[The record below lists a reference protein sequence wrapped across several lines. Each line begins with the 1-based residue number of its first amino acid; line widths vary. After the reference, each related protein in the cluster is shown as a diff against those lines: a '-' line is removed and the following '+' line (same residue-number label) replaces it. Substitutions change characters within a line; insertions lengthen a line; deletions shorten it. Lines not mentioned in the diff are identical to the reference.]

1 MTPEAIP
8 EIELGPADEAMIA
21 DLLMRAFGPDF
32 DGRSYYKQRPHLRL
46 VIRDEGRIVGHMA
59 LVMRDIRLGER
70 LCPIAGLAE
79 VATDPERRGA
89 GIASALLPEA
99 IRRSTVEPAR
109 VIGRP
114 ELGTLGVGS
123 EADVAVLALREGTF
137 GFVDAEGHR
146 FDGSRKLEAE
156 VTIRAGEVVWDRHGL
171 TCLPWREVPSESGYW
186 QITETPVPVP
196 RLWRQS

>member
-89 GIASALLPEA
+89 GIASALLQEA
-99 IRRSTVEPAR
+99 IGRARASLAEFLVLFGDRPIYAGHGFVMANNRLTYPVLDDVRTHRVTRRVDP
-109 VIGRP
+109 G
-114 ELGTLGVGS
+114 LM
-123 EADVAVLALREGTF
+123 VLPLREAAWDF
-137 GFVDAEGHR
+137 AAPVDLVGHL
-146 FDGSRKLEAE
+146 F
-156 VTIRAGEVVWDRHGL
+156 
-171 TCLPWREVPSESGYW
+171 
-186 QITETPVPVP
+186 
-196 RLWRQS
+196 